1 MADRKRAYPDADE
14 GAGKLAKK
22 TSGSDVAAS
31 KAKKK
36 SSSAGGVPPKGQD
49 QEGNVYWELSKMRR
63 IGIAHF
69 RSATLINIREYYES
83 GGQMRPG
90 KKGISLS
97 LDQFK
102 ALIRA
107 IPDINAE
114 LQRDG
119 VAVSDVENDD
129 DAARGAGKGEGAS
142 VSLSVAAPRKDKAKA
157 PKKAN
162 IEATSDE
169 DSS

>member
-1 MADRKRAYPDADE
+1 
-14 GAGKLAKK
+14 
-22 TSGSDVAAS
+22 
-31 KAKKK
+31 
-36 SSSAGGVPPKGQD
+36 
-49 QEGNVYWELSKMRR
+49 MRR

-69 RSATLINIREYYES
+69 RSATLINIREYYDS

-97 LDQFK
+97 LDQYK

-114 LQRDG
+114 LAKDG
-119 VAVSDVENDD
+119 VAVSDAEDDD
-129 DAARGAGKGEGAS
+129 DAEAGDGGGVS
-142 VSLSVAAPRKDKAKA
+142 VKLAAAAPKKDKAKA
-157 PKKAN
+157 AKKSN

>member
-1 MADRKRAYPDADE
+1 
-14 GAGKLAKK
+14 
-22 TSGSDVAAS
+22 
-31 KAKKK
+31 
-36 SSSAGGVPPKGQD
+36 
-49 QEGNVYWELSKMRR
+49 MRR

-69 RSATLINIREYYES
+69 RSTTLINVREYYES

-97 LDQFK
+97 LDQYK

-114 LQRDG
+114 LAKDG
-119 VAVSDVENDD
+119 VAISDAEDD
-129 DAARGAGKGEGAS
+129 GGGDAAGEGAGA
-142 VSLSVAAPRKDKAKA
+142 SVALAAAAPKKEKSKA
-157 PKKAN
+157 PKKSN

>member
-1 MADRKRAYPDADE
+1 MGEKRSYSETDG

-22 TSGSDVAAS
+22 TSGSDVATS
-31 KAKKK
+31 KAKKNG
-36 SSSAGGVPPKGQD
+36 SAGVPPKGQD
-49 QEGNVYWELSKMRR
+49 QEGNAFWELSKLRR

-69 RSATLINIREYYES
+69 RNTTLINIREYYEQ

-97 LDQFK
+97 LDQYK

-107 IPDINAE
+107 IPDINAA
-114 LQRDG
+114 LRDDG
-119 VAVSDVENDD
+119 VPISDAEDD
-129 DAARGAGKGEGAS
+129 DDSGAVVDAGEGS
-142 VSLSVAAPRKDKAKA
+142 SKAPAVKEKKTKA
-157 PKKAN
+157 PKKSN

>member
-1 MADRKRAYPDADE
+1 
-14 GAGKLAKK
+14 
-22 TSGSDVAAS
+22 
-31 KAKKK
+31 
-36 SSSAGGVPPKGQD
+36 
-49 QEGNVYWELSKMRR
+49 MRR

-69 RSATLINIREYYES
+69 RSTTLINIREYYES

-97 LDQFK
+97 LDQYK

-114 LQRDG
+114 LQKDG
-119 VAVSDVENDD
+119 VAVSDADD
-129 DAARGAGKGEGAS
+129 DSDAAAGNAGEGPS
-142 VSLSVAAPRKDKAKA
+142 VALAVAAPRKDKAKA
-157 PKKAN
+157 PKKSN